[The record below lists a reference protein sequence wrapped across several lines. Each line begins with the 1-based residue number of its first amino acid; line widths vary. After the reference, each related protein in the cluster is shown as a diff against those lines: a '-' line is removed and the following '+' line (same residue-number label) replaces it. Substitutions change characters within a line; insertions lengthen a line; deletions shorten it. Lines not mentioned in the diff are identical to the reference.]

1 MLLLENNESMLKS
14 NLFDLNGIKRLFA
27 PSRCILLR
35 VWTIIKTRARKY
47 SVKAC
52 RKMCEAYKAYFGN
65 RHACRGPRQVLGTS
79 FHMIRERVTKHFPT
93 SSVCKMGCASA
104 TMWPVY
110 SRL

>member
-1 MLLLENNESMLKS
+1 MLKN

-27 PSRCILLR
+27 LSKCILLC

-65 RHACRGPRQVLGTS
+65 QHAYRGSRQVLGTS
-79 FHMIRERVTKHFPT
+79 FHM
-93 SSVCKMGCASA
+93 
-104 TMWPVY
+104 
-110 SRL
+110 